1 MNTPASHNSTHVP
14 SLAQLLAAEG
24 AIRDAIKAHCG
35 TGRFWV
41 FGSVARCEATTES
54 DYDLLVEFL
63 PDASYFDL
71 IDLEIKLSELLGK
84 PVDIMSSNSRGYVAD
99 YARSEAIAVESPEA

>member
-1 MNTPASHNSTHVP
+1 MATAVASGSAQVP
-14 SLAQLLAAEG
+14 SLAQLRAAND
-24 AIRDAIKAHCG
+24 AIRELIKAHQG

-41 FGSVARCEATTES
+41 FGSVARGEANSES

-71 IDLEIKLSELLGK
+71 VALEMKLSELLET
-84 PVDIMSSNSRGYVAD
+84 PVDVMSSRSKGYVAD
-99 YARSEAIAVESPEA
+99 YARAEAIVMESSEA